1 MGKASGKKEQQA
13 QKASPPETQG
23 PGHQIPVYRM
33 RILYERFSW
42 LALIAIVLLTF
53 TAYSSAIHGGFI
65 WDDDD
70 YVTQNT
76 LLTAPHG
83 LWQIWTTTKSPQYYP
98 LVFTSFWV
106 EQRLWGLNA
115 TGYHAVN
122 VSLHAINAILVWW
135 LLRRLEV
142 PGAWMI
148 GAIFAVHPVHVES
161 VAWISERK
169 NVLSGLF
176 YLLSIGCYLEYE

>member
-23 PGHQIPVYRM
+23 PGHLIPVYRM

-98 LVFTSFWV
+98 LVFTTFWL
-106 EQRLWGLNA
+106 EYRLWGLNPV
-115 TGYHAVN
+115 GYHTVNIILHAVN
-122 VSLHAINAILVWW
+122 AI
-135 LLRRLEV
+135 
-142 PGAWMI
+142 
-148 GAIFAVHPVHVES
+148 
-161 VAWISERK
+161 
-169 NVLSGLF
+169 
-176 YLLSIGCYLEYE
+176 